1 MRSGKIRRM
10 FTKDIDKTIQK
21 MTGRTIAKVVHG
33 MWNKG
38 YFDRF
43 EEFQTSDAKN
53 QNQQRPE
60 AKAA

>member
-1 MRSGKIRRM
+1 M

-21 MTGRTIAKVVHG
+21 ITGRTIAKVVHG

>member
-10 FTKDIDKTIQK
+10 FTKGIDKTIQK

-43 EEFQTSDAKN
+43 EGFQTSDAKN

-60 AKAA
+60 TKAA